1 MKKILSMLLV
11 CIFVLSMILSLSSC
25 KWWRNR
31 HKDDPT
37 QDPTDDP
44 TVETPEGDPD
54 DGSGM
59 SNGKIKLP
67 AIKIPGLVP
76 EE

>member
-31 HKDDPT
+31 HKDDP

-44 TVETPEGDPD
+44 TVETPEGNPD